1 MTLTKLLAA
10 AVLLALAVTVLLDA
24 RWIRRRKFG
33 PAIGITTA
41 FIAFSATLYAVLM
54 EFITRT

>member
-1 MTLTKLLAA
+1 MPLTKLLAA

-41 FIAFSATLYAVLM
+41 FIAFTATLGTVLM

>member
-10 AVLLALAVTVLLDA
+10 AVLLALAVTVLLDS
-24 RWIRRRKFG
+24 RLLRRRIFG

-41 FIAFSATLYAVLM
+41 FIAFTATLGTVLM

>member
-10 AVLLALAVTVLLDA
+10 AVLLALSVTVLLDA
-24 RWIRRRKFG
+24 RWIRQRKFG

-41 FIAFSATLYAVLM
+41 FIAFTATLYAVLM